1 MDMGIDMRRVR
12 RALRSAG
19 VRGPSVC
26 GTAWPF
32 GRDRRLRNLIRRRLA
47 VLEAKNAVVD
57 LLFRTQ
63 APLGDLHL
71 FTLEHIQRGLED
83 PDTRKIIIG
92 LSPSRQVIED
102 EIVSRSGAEI
112 GRSLDE
118 GLSELVRDGV
128 VLQVPGRDVLSTH
141 DVYVAVQ
148 RGRRPHYDT
157 AELNR
162 LVREGLSYG
171 SHLRTRERRETS
183 TTSSRSYD
191 L

>member
-1 MDMGIDMRRVR
+1 MGIDVRRAR

-19 VRGPSVC
+19 VRSPSICSAV
-26 GTAWPF
+26 WPF

-47 VLEAKNAVVD
+47 VLEAKNGVVD
-57 LLFRTQ
+57 VLFRTQ
-63 APLGDLHL
+63 APLRDLRL
-71 FTLEHIQRGLED
+71 FTLDHIRRGLGD
-83 PDTRKIIIG
+83 PDARKTIIA

-112 GRSLDE
+112 GRALDE
-118 GLSELVRDGV
+118 GLSELVRDSV

-148 RGRRPHYDT
+148 RGPQPHYDT

-162 LVREGLSYG
+162 LVREGLGYG
-171 SHLRTRERRETS
+171 SYLRDRERRETS

>member
-1 MDMGIDMRRVR
+1 MDMGMDMRRVR

-19 VRGPSVC
+19 VRGPSIC
-26 GTAWPF
+26 GTAWPL

-57 LLFRTQ
+57 VLFRTQ
-63 APLGDLHL
+63 APLRDFRL
-71 FTLEHIQRGLED
+71 FTLDHIRRGLGD
-83 PDTRKIIIG
+83 PDTRKTIIA

-112 GRSLDE
+112 GRALDE
-118 GLSELVRDGV
+118 GLSELVRDSV

-148 RGRRPHYDT
+148 RGPRPHYDT

-162 LVREGLSYG
+162 FVREGLSYG
-171 SHLRTRERRETS
+171 SHLRARERRETS

>member
-1 MDMGIDMRRVR
+1 MGMDMRRVR

-19 VRGPSVC
+19 VRGPSIC

-32 GRDRRLRNLIRRRLA
+32 GRNRRLRNLIRRRLA
-47 VLEAKNAVVD
+47 VLEAKNGVVD
-57 LLFRTQ
+57 VLFRTQ
-63 APLGDLHL
+63 APLRDFRL
-71 FTLEHIQRGLED
+71 FTLDHIRRGLGD
-83 PDTRKIIIG
+83 PDTRKTIIA

-112 GRSLDE
+112 GRALDSA
-118 GLSELVRDGV
+118 LSELARDGV
-128 VLQVPGRDVLSTH
+128 VLQVPGKDVLSAH
-141 DVYVAVQ
+141 DVYIAIQ
-148 RGRRPHYDT
+148 NRCPPHYDT

>member
-1 MDMGIDMRRVR
+1 MGIDIRRVR

-19 VRGPSVC
+19 VRDPSIC

-32 GRDRRLRNLIRRRLA
+32 GRDRRLRNLIRRRCA
-47 VLEAKNAVVD
+47 VLEAKNVVVD
-57 LLFRTQ
+57 FLFRTQ

-71 FTLEHIQRGLED
+71 FTLEHIQRGLGD
-83 PDTRKIIIG
+83 PDRRKTIIA
-92 LSPSRQVIED
+92 LSPSREVIED

-118 GLSELVRDGV
+118 ALSELVRDGV
-128 VLQVPGRDVLSTH
+128 VLQVPGKDVLSTH

-148 RGRRPHYDT
+148 RGPRPHYDT
-157 AELNR
+157 AELDR

-171 SHLRTRERRETS
+171 AQLRTRSRREASSTS
-183 TTSSRSYD
+183 GRSYD

>member
-1 MDMGIDMRRVR
+1 MGMDMRRVR

-19 VRGPSVC
+19 VRSPSICSAV
-26 GTAWPF
+26 WPF
-32 GRDRRLRNLIRRRLA
+32 GRDRRLRNLMRRRLA

-57 LLFRTQ
+57 YLFRLQ
-63 APLGDLHL
+63 APLRDIHL
-71 FTLEHIQRGLED
+71 FTLDHIRRGLGD
-83 PDTRKIIIG
+83 PDTRKPIIA

-112 GRSLDE
+112 GRALDE
-118 GLSELVRDGV
+118 GLSELVRDSV

-148 RGRRPHYDT
+148 RGPRPHYDT